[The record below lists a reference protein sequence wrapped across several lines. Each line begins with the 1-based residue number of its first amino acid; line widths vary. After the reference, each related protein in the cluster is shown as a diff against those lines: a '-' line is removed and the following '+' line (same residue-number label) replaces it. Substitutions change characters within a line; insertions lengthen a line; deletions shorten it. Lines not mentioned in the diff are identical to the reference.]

1 MKMVL
6 EAVREAQA
14 RDATN
19 KLLVFSCYTKFLD
32 LLQKVL
38 DAEGVACCRVD
49 GSQNA
54 DQRDAQVTRFHA
66 DGAIPVMLMSL
77 KCGVGLNLTCAN
89 TVVMCEPWWNPF
101 AEDQAADRAH
111 RIGQQKEVRVLRL
124 AVPGTVEDRILQLQ
138 QKKRDVA
145 AEILGGVVRSNSG
158 NSAAARLSD
167 DDLRQLFGL

>member
-1 MKMVL
+1 MP
-6 EAVREAQA
+6 
-14 RDATN
+14 
-19 KLLVFSCYTKFLD
+19 FSLHFD
-32 LLQKVL
+32 
-38 DAEGVACCRVD
+38 R
-49 GSQNA
+49 
-54 DQRDAQVTRFHA
+54 R
-66 DGAIPVMLMSL
+66 
-77 KCGVGLNLTCAN
+77 
-89 TVVMCEPWWNPF
+89 WWNPF
-101 AEDQAADRAH
+101 AEEQAADRAH